1 MRALVLTGH
10 GSPEDM
16 LEVQDRPAPVAGSG
30 QVRIAV
36 RAAGLNWA
44 DLVARRGLY
53 PDAPAPPAVL
63 GYEVAGAVESVGDGV
78 IGLEPGRRVFA
89 ATRFGGFAELAVAD
103 AANVAPM
110 PEDMSFE
117 DAAAIPVNYVTA
129 YATGVLLPHTRRG
142 ETVLVHAA
150 AGGVGIATLQLL
162 RDIGAVAIGTAS
174 GSKHD
179 AIRAHGAAHA
189 IDYRTQDTRAEV
201 ERITD
206 GRGVDVVLDGL
217 GEFRE
222 SFDLL
227 APGGRL
233 VAHGASNLVGGGRE
247 GLRERI
253 RAKAVFPELDALRL
267 MNENKAVIGFNMMR
281 HWEARG
287 SLAELLQPLRDP
299 LERGVIQPVVA
310 ATFPLEEAAAA
321 HELLETRGNVGKVVL
336 VL

>member
-1 MRALVLTGH
+1 
-10 GSPEDM
+10 
-16 LEVQDRPAPVAGSG
+16 
-30 QVRIAV
+30 
-36 RAAGLNWA
+36 
-44 DLVARRGLY
+44 
-53 PDAPAPPAVL
+53 
-63 GYEVAGAVESVGDGV
+63 
-78 IGLEPGRRVFA
+78 
-89 ATRFGGFAELAVAD
+89 
-103 AANVAPM
+103 
-110 PEDMSFE
+110 
-117 DAAAIPVNYVTA
+117 VTA

-162 RDIGAVAIGTAS
+162 RDIGAVPIGTAS

-222 SFDLL
+222 SFALL

-253 RAKAVFPELDALRL
+253 RAKAVFPDLDALRL

-287 SLAELLQPLRDP
+287 SLVELLQPLRDP

-310 ATFPLEEAAAA
+310 ATFPLEESAAA